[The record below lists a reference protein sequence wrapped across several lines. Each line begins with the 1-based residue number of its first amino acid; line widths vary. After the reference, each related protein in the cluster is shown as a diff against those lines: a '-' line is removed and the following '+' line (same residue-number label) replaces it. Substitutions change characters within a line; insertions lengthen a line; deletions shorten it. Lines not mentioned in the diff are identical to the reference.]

1 MIKVSDYIAKR
12 LKEFYGVKNVFLI
25 SGGGAMHLNDSF
37 GKYFDY
43 ITAHNEQA
51 LSMMAEGYA
60 RVNNDLAVVNVTTGP
75 GGLNTL
81 SGVFGQWTDS
91 VPVLYVSG
99 QVKFETTIYSCKEL
113 HLRQL
118 GDQET
123 DIISAVKPFTKYSF
137 MVTDPYTIKYHLDKA
152 IYLATTGRFGP
163 VWLDIPINIQSAMID
178 ETKLEEFTLEHK
190 DTSKI
195 DNNIIKNVI
204 EKLNNSKR
212 PVIIAG
218 FGIRLSKQEE
228 NFYKLIE
235 KLNIPVLSTFCGMD
249 IMTSDNPLSA
259 GRIGSVGQRAANIIL
274 NESDLI
280 LCLGTRNSIFSVS
293 YNYENFAKNAYK
305 ICVDIDEN
313 ELKKKTLNIDMPI
326 NEDLAKFIPN
336 LLEQINNRLD
346 IDNWVKTCKE
356 YNSRFSFA
364 NNKDYNSKKDK
375 INPYYFVR
383 KLTESMKEKD
393 ILVAGN
399 GSACVITYQVAEI
412 KNNQRIFW
420 NKGCAA
426 MGYGFPASI
435 GACIKNNKNSM
446 ICLDGDGSFMMNL
459 QELQTVKQFNLP
471 LKIFIINNNGYISIK
486 QTQNNFFEGHMV
498 GSGTDS
504 KVSMPNFNEI
514 AKAFGIKSAE
524 ISSYT
529 DENDLKRQINMVL
542 NSDEAVLCNVIVDD
556 DYIFT
561 PKLLARKLD
570 DGTMV
575 SPSFENM
582 YPFIEI

>member
-12 LKEFYGVKNVFLI
+12 LKEKYNINNVFLI
-25 SGGGAMHLNDSF
+25 SGGGAMYLNDSF

-91 VPVLYVSG
+91 VPVLYISG
-99 QVKFETTIYSCKEL
+99 QVKFETTMASCKEL
-113 HLRQL
+113 KLRQL

-123 DIISAVKPFTKYSF
+123 DIISAVNHLTKYSI
-137 MVTDPYTIKYHLDKA
+137 MVTDPNTIKYHLDKA
-152 IYLATTGRFGP
+152 IYIATNGRKGP
-163 VWLDIPINIQSAMID
+163 VWLDIPINVQSAMID
-178 ETKLEEFTLEHK
+178 ETKLIDFVSEEKTEN
-190 DTSKI
+190 I
-195 DNNIIKNVI
+195 DDNVFESLI
-204 EKLNNSKR
+204 DKLNNSKK

-218 FGIRLSKQEE
+218 YGIKLSKQER
-228 NFYKLIE
+228 NFYELIQ
-235 KLNIPVLSTFCGMD
+235 KLNIPVLCTFCGMD
-249 IMTSDNPLSA
+249 IMYSDNPLYA

-274 NESDLI
+274 TEADLV

-305 ICVDIDEN
+305 VCVDIDEN
-313 ELKKKTLNIDMPI
+313 ELNKKTIKIDMPI
-326 NEDLAKFIPN
+326 NMDLSYFIPK
-336 LLEQINNRLD
+336 LLEKVNKLN
-346 IDNWVKTCKE
+346 IDGWLKKCKE
-356 YNSRFSFA
+356 YNIRFSFE
-364 NNKDYNSKKDK
+364 NTKEYNIKSSK
-375 INPYYFVR
+375 INPYYFIHT
-383 KLTESMKEKD
+383 LTELMREKD

-399 GSACVITYQVAEI
+399 GSACVITYQVAKVKE
-412 KNNQRIFW
+412 NQRIFW

-435 GACIKNNKNSM
+435 GACIKNNKKSV

-504 KVSMPNFNEI
+504 KVSMPNFNNI
-514 AKAFGIKSAE
+514 AKAFGIKSIE

-529 DENDLKRQINMVL
+529 DKNDLKNQINMVL
-542 NSDEAVLCNVIVDD
+542 NTDEAVLCNVIVDD
-556 DYIFT
+556 KYIFT
-561 PKLLARKLD
+561 PKLLARKLE
-570 DGTMV
+570 DGTMI

-582 YPFIEI
+582 YPFIEM

>member
-12 LKEFYGVKNVFLI
+12 LKEKYNINNVFLI

-91 VPVLYVSG
+91 VPVLYISG
-99 QVKFETTIYSCKEL
+99 QVKFETTMASCKEL
-113 HLRQL
+113 KLRQL

-123 DIISAVKPFTKYSF
+123 DIISAVNHLTKYSI
-137 MVTDPYTIKYHLDKA
+137 MVTDPNTIKYHLDKA
-152 IYLATTGRFGP
+152 VYIATNGRKGP
-163 VWLDIPINIQSAMID
+163 VWLDIPINVQSAMID
-178 ETKLEEFTLEHK
+178 ETKLIDFVPEEKTEN
-190 DTSKI
+190 I
-195 DNNIIKNVI
+195 DDSVFESLID
-204 EKLNNSKR
+204 KLNNSKK

-218 FGIRLSKQEE
+218 YGIKLSKQEI
-228 NFYKLIE
+228 NFYELIQ

-249 IMTSDNPLSA
+249 IMHSDNLLYA

-274 NESDLI
+274 TESDFV

-305 ICVDIDEN
+305 VCVDIDEN
-313 ELKKKTLNIDMPI
+313 ELNKKTVKIDIPINMDLSYFIPKLLEKVNKLNID
-326 NEDLAKFIPN
+326 E
-336 LLEQINNRLD
+336 
-346 IDNWVKTCKE
+346 WVKKCKE
-356 YNSRFSFA
+356 YNVRFSFE
-364 NNKDYNSKKDK
+364 NTKEYNIKSSK

-383 KLTESMKEKD
+383 TLTELMREKD
-393 ILVAGN
+393 ILVTGN
-399 GSACVITYQVAEI
+399 GSACVITYQVA
-412 KNNQRIFW
+412 KVKAHQRIFW

-435 GACIKNNKNSM
+435 GACIKNNKNSV

-504 KVSMPNFNEI
+504 NVSMPDFNNI
-514 AKAFGIKSAE
+514 AKAFGIKSIE

-529 DENDLKRQINMVL
+529 DNNDLKNQINMVL
-542 NSDEAVLCNVIVDD
+542 NTNEAVLCNVIVDD
-556 DYIFT
+556 EYIFT
-561 PKLLARKLD
+561 PKLLARKLE
-570 DGTMV
+570 DGTMI

-582 YPFIEI
+582 YPFIEM

>member
-12 LKEFYGVKNVFLI
+12 LKEFYNVQNVFLI

-37 GKYFDY
+37 GKYFNY

-60 RVNNDLAVVNVTTGP
+60 RVNNDLSVVNVTTGP

-81 SGVFGQWTDS
+81 SGLFGQWTDS
-91 VPVLYVSG
+91 VPVLYISG
-99 QVKFETTIYSCKEL
+99 QVKFETTIYSCKEI

-118 GDQET
+118 GDQEA

-152 IYLATTGRFGP
+152 IYLAATGRFGP
-163 VWLDIPINIQSAMID
+163 VWLDIPINVQSAMID
-178 ETKLEEFTLEHK
+178 ETRLEDF
-190 DTSKI
+190 TSKHTETNKI
-195 DNNIIKNVI
+195 DDNIIKKVV

-212 PVIIAG
+212 PIIIAG
-218 FGIRLSKQEE
+218 YGIRLSKQLE

-249 IMTSDNPLSA
+249 IMASDNPLSA

-336 LLEQINNRLD
+336 LLEQINRLD
-346 IDNWVKTCKE
+346 IDNWIKTCKE
-356 YNSRFSFA
+356 YNSRFSFY
-364 NNKDYNSKKDK
+364 NNKDYNNRKDK
-375 INPYYFVR
+375 INPYYFIR
-383 KLTESMKEKD
+383 KLTELMKEKD

-399 GSACVITYQVAEI
+399 GSACVITYQVADI
-412 KNNQRIFW
+412 KKNQRIFW

-435 GACIKNNKNSM
+435 GACIVNNNSV

-504 KVSMPNFNEI
+504 YVSMPNFNAV
-514 AKAFGIKSAE
+514 AKAFGIKSVE
-524 ISSYT
+524 INSYT
-529 DENDLKRQINMVL
+529 DDEDLENQINAVL
-542 NSDEAVLCNVIVDD
+542 YAKEAILCNVIVDD
-556 DYIFT
+556 NYIFT

-582 YPFIEI
+582 YPFIEN

>member
-1 MIKVSDYIAKR
+1 MKLSDYIAKR
-12 LKEFYGVKNVFLI
+12 LKEFYCVKNVFLI
-25 SGGGAMHLNDSF
+25 SGGGAMYLNDSF

-81 SGVFGQWTDS
+81 SGVLGQWTDS
-91 VPVLYVSG
+91 VPVLYISG
-99 QVKFETTIYSCKEL
+99 QVKYETTMASCKEL
-113 HLRQL
+113 KLRQL

-123 DIISAVKPFTKYSF
+123 DIISAVNHLTKYSI
-137 MVTDPYTIKYHLDKA
+137 MVTDPNTIKYHLDKA
-152 IYLATTGRFGP
+152 IHLATTGRFGP
-163 VWLDIPINIQSAMID
+163 VWLDIPINVQSAIID
-178 ETKLEEFTLEHK
+178 ETKLEDFTPEHK
-190 DTSKI
+190 ETNKI
-195 DNNIIKNVI
+195 DNNIIKKVI
-204 EKLNNSKR
+204 EKLNNSKK

-218 FGIRLSKQEE
+218 YGIRLSKQVE
-228 NFYKLIE
+228 NFYKLME
-235 KLNIPVLSTFCGMD
+235 ELNIPVLSTFCGMD
-249 IMTSDNPLSA
+249 IMVSDNPLYA

-326 NEDLAKFIPN
+326 NMDLSYFIP
-336 LLEQINNRLD
+336 D
-346 IDNWVKTCKE
+346 ILKKVNKLNIDQWVKKCQEYNIKYSFKNTKE
-356 YNSRFSFA
+356 YNIKSG
-364 NNKDYNSKKDK
+364 K
-375 INPYYFVR
+375 INPYYFIHTLT
-383 KLTESMKEKD
+383 KLMKEGD
-393 ILVAGN
+393 ILVTGN
-399 GSACVITYQVAEI
+399 GSACVITYQVAEV
-412 KNNQRIFW
+412 KENQRIFW

-435 GACIKNNKNSM
+435 GACIKNNKHSV

-504 KVSMPNFNEI
+504 HVSMPNFNDVG
-514 AKAFGIKSAE
+514 KAFGIKSVE
-524 ISSYT
+524 INTYT
-529 DENDLKRQINMVL
+529 DDKDLENQIDMVL
-542 NSDEAVLCNVIVDD
+542 NTNEAVLCNVIVYDN
-556 DYIFT
+556 YIFT

-582 YPFIEI
+582 YPFIEN

>member
-12 LKEFYGVKNVFLI
+12 LKEVYGVKNVFLI

-51 LSMMAEGYA
+51 LSMMAEGYSK
-60 RVNNDLAVVNVTTGP
+60 VDGKLSVINVTTGP

-91 VPVLYVSG
+91 VPVLYISG
-99 QVKFETTIYSCKEL
+99 QVKFETTIYSCKNIK
-113 HLRQL
+113 LRQL
-118 GDQET
+118 GDQEA
-123 DIISAVKPFTKYSF
+123 DIISAVKPFTKYAI
-137 MVTDPYTIKYHLDKA
+137 MVTDPYTIKYHLDKS
-152 IYLATTGRFGP
+152 IYISTTGRFGP
-163 VWLDIPINIQSAMID
+163 VWLDIPINVQSSIID
-178 ETKLEEFTLEHK
+178 ETKLENFIPKHK
-190 DTSKI
+190 DTKKI
-195 DNNIIKNVI
+195 EKNIIKAVI
-204 EKLNNSKR
+204 DKLNNSKK

-218 FGIRLSKQEE
+218 YGIRLSKQKE
-228 NFYKLIE
+228 NFHKLIE

-249 IMTSDNPLSA
+249 IMCSNNILSA

-313 ELKKKTLNIDMPI
+313 ELNKKTLNIDMPI
-326 NEDLAKFIPN
+326 NEDLSKFIPS
-336 LLEQINNRLD
+336 LLKKIDRLN
-346 IDNWVKTCKE
+346 IDNWVKTCKQ
-356 YNSRFSFA
+356 YNLRFSFY
-364 NNKDYNSKKDK
+364 NNKDYNNKKDK

-383 KLTESMKEKD
+383 KLTESLKEND

-412 KNNQRIFW
+412 KNKQRIFW

-435 GACIKNNKNSM
+435 GACIANSNNSV

-459 QELQTVKQFNLP
+459 QELQTVKHYNLP
-471 LKIFIINNNGYISIK
+471 IKIFIINNNGYISIK
-486 QTQNNFFEGHMV
+486 QTQNNFFNGHMV
-498 GSGTDS
+498 GSGIDS
-504 KVSMPNFNEI
+504 GVSMPNFNDI

-524 ISSYT
+524 INSYT
-529 DENDLKRQINMVL
+529 DDKNLENQINFIL
-542 NSDEAVLCNVIVDD
+542 DTKEAILCNVIVDD
-556 DYIFT
+556 NYIFT

-570 DGTMV
+570 DGTMI

-582 YPFIEI
+582 YPFID